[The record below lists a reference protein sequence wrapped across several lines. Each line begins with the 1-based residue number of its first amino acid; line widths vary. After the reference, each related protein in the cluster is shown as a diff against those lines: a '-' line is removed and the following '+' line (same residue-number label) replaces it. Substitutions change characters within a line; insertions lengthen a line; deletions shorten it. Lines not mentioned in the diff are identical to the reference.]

1 MKGETLQERRG
12 DEKGGG
18 GEEQEKGREGGL
30 PPCPPGPSRFPPA
43 LPLISQFKLEAAYRM
58 G

>member
-1 MKGETLQERRG
+1 MKR
-12 DEKGGG
+12 GGG

-30 PPCPPGPSRFPPA
+30 PPCSPGPSRFPPA